1 MSRKAIAVVLTVL
14 IAVSAVPTAAMA
26 TASNAQKQEASAYT
40 GTHVQFDVKQN
51 AVVDYQVGGTTML
64 DSVKVQAGSSGDTGG
79 LFGGSLS
86 LSSVTSIEG
95 SALSLDATANAEA
108 TISASGSAKMK
119 AHDNSHGILVVK
131 SGENKQVVVANV
143 SSGASASAE
152 SDQQVSVT
160 TESGTKGTFI
170 VVGEGSVTVNENGN
184 VSAKLQANSKLV
196 FRAYPDSKSDQAEQ
210 NEKLIASGKVAGE
223 VYVEKQ
229 DGKMVTDT
237 VAYTQKTS
245 VKAEQSAES
254 TVKMTVER
262 SASKGKIVITSV
274 SEAAVGSTSNMNV
287 TVDGEAAAKV
297 SSYSKLKG
305 AIGSDSSA
313 YMVKQASSASAKA
326 QVYVAINH
334 FSTKTVKM
342 SGNGSGDN
350 ADSGN
355 TSDGSDG
362 SSGSSG
368 GSVPGFGI
376 GAALVAAL
384 GAALLAYRR
393 Q

>member
-1 MSRKAIAVVLTVL
+1 MAHKATALILTAL
-14 IAVSAVPTAAMA
+14 IAVSAVPAAAMA
-26 TASNAQKQEASAYT
+26 TTNNQQASAYT

-51 AVVDYQVGGTTML
+51 AVANYQVGGKTML
-64 DSVKVQAGSSGDTGG
+64 DSVKVQSGSSGDTGG

-95 SALSLDATANAEA
+95 SALSLDATANAAA
-108 TISASGSAKMK
+108 TISVSGSAKMK
-119 AHDNSHGILVVK
+119 AHDNGHGILVVK
-131 SGENKQVVVANV
+131 SGGSQQAVVANI

-170 VVGEGSVTVNENGN
+170 VVGEGSVTVNENGD
-184 VSAKLQANSKLV
+184 VSAKLQSNSKLV
-196 FRAYPDSKSDQAEQ
+196 FRSYPDGKSDQAEQ
-210 NEKLIASGKVAGE
+210 NEKLIASGQAAGE
-223 VYVEKQ
+223 VYVEEQ
-229 DGKMVTDT
+229 NGEMVTDT
-237 VAYTQKTS
+237 VTYGQETTVEAS
-245 VKAEQSAES
+245 ASAEN
-254 TVKMTVER
+254 TVTMTVNR
-262 SASKGKIVITSV
+262 ASSKGKIFITSV
-274 SEAAVGSTSNMNV
+274 SEAAVGSTANMNV
-287 TVDGEAAAKV
+287 TVNGEAATEV
-297 SSYSKLKG
+297 SSYSKLEG

-334 FSTKTVKM
+334 FSEKQVKM
-342 SGNGSGDN
+342 SGSGNGT
-350 ADSGN
+350 DSGG
-355 TSDGSDG
+355 DGGSDG
-362 SSGSSG
+362 GSGSSG